1 MDPRSLPSSSR
12 FYGRKSASCLCAFLP
27 IHRLVKKI
35 VTVVICGLL
44 TLSAASASAS
54 SSTDALLHNAARLSG
69 LRIKHAVPRT
79 TLSGSRYDRL
89 LAQARSRDYPP
100 ALRSLDAR
108 LYTQLGLTAPT
119 LRTAAALSAN
129 SSKAW
134 YDPSARKLVLRR
146 GSAAKRSGV
155 INELVRALVDQ
166 NFNLRRL
173 VGLRIRD
180 RDRALAARGIVNG
193 TAALASGVRP
203 AVVRGA
209 SLERF
214 EELEDAGALSA
225 GKTLASQLR
234 FLGGAPALASALRSF
249 PSTTEQLLHI
259 DKFLER
265 EPALPVGL
273 PAKIGADALT
283 AAENFG
289 ELDVRSLLR
298 AFGIPNAADVA
309 DGWGGGTTR
318 SLHLAVRSGD
328 HGPRAPL
335 GHGRGRGRM
344 AGRGSSLCRRCV
356 SRCNSPRLPAARS
369 LLGDGLDADRGRSA
383 RNHRRA
389 RDRTGR
395 RRRRGGRAG
404 RELTLDSSLRSVQP
418 GPSNDRA
425 FVGRQRRE
433 QKSAVFTTPD
443 GGFVEI
449 PCPFERQNA
458 QVGGATG
465 RLLFWSHVR

>member
-1 MDPRSLPSSSR
+1 M
-12 FYGRKSASCLCAFLP
+12 
-27 IHRLVKKI
+27 KKI

-273 PAKIGADALT
+273 PAKIGADDLS

-309 DGWGGGTTR
+309 DGWGGGRLGLYTSPFGQAITV
-318 SLHLAVRSGD
+318 LALRWDTVEDAAEWRD
-328 HGPRAPL
+328 A
-335 GHGRGRGRM
+335 
-344 AGRGSSLCRRCV
+344 
-356 SRCNSPRLPAARS
+356 AARYV
-369 LLGDGLDADRGRSA
+369 AA
-383 RNHRRA
+383 
-389 RDRTGR
+389 
-395 RRRRGGRAG
+395 
-404 RELTLDSSLRSVQP
+404 
-418 GPSNDRA
+418 A
-425 FVGRQRRE
+425 F
-433 QKSAVFTTPD
+433 P
-443 GGFVEI
+443 
-449 PCPFERQNA
+449 
-458 QVGGATG
+458 GATP
-465 RLLFWSHVR
+465 RDCPPLDRCWSTASTMVGAGVLGTTGVLASGPGADAVAAAVQAAN